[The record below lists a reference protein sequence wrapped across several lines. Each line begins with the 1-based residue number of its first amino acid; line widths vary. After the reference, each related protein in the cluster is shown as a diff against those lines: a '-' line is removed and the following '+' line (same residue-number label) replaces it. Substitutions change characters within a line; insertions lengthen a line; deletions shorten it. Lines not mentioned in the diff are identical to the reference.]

1 MTYKLDAK
9 DLSTVVLTDGF
20 KLSFRNIHTSYNL
33 FDWIRRNTPRKPYR
47 HKIDRVQS
55 VLEEERIVVELD
67 KHISKKD
74 LAAADLLIY
83 NEVRTNVAK
92 SLALNNSRNF
102 AVIHFAAPL
111 LEAQPGEIIRFEKV
125 LLAGNSDFTIVGRPI
140 LPRNNVLVTAM
151 VVEKTLQH
159 PSLWYQ
165 FHRRRRHRVM
175 RVFQDNLVTLR
186 IVDVCIENL

>member
-1 MTYKLDAK
+1 LH
-9 DLSTVVLTDGF
+9 
-20 KLSFRNIHTSYNL
+20 FRTIHTSYNL
-33 FDWIRRNTPRKPYR
+33 YDWIRRNTPRKPYR

-55 VLEEERIVVELD
+55 VLEEERIDIELN
-67 KHISKKD
+67 KCISEKD
-74 LAAADLLIY
+74 LSDSDLQIY

-102 AVIHFAAPL
+102 AVIHFAGKQFKVTNNDLISAKAPL
-111 LEAQPGEIIRFEKV
+111 LEAQPGELIRFEKV